1 MLRPAALFSRRTAL
15 RAGVVSLT
23 AVAMGACA
31 TDPPMQ
37 LRLAAGEVGGFF
49 WEFSGLLSDAAAG
62 LSEVEVVPLTTSG
75 SLDNLDALISGRA
88 ELAMT
93 LIDAAY
99 SHPSTDLAA
108 VGCVYENYFQVAVRA
123 DSTIL
128 AASDLRGRRVSTGA
142 PGSGATVLSHRI
154 LDAAGVSGPDAVRE
168 VQLSMKAA
176 ATALSDNEIDA
187 VMWAGGL
194 PTPAFAEPSSEIRLL
209 ELGSLVP
216 NLRRAFGTAYEAVPV
231 PANVYGSHP
240 EVTTVGIPNLLLAH
254 PDVPNRVVAALVSVL
269 LDRSSAL
276 VPGQAIGSQFLDAR
290 SLVMTGGIPLH
301 PGAEEEYRARHG

>member
-123 DSTIL
+123 DSTIV

-194 PTPAFAEPSSEIRLL
+194 PTPAFADPSSEIRLL

>member
-31 TDPPMQ
+31 SDPPMQ